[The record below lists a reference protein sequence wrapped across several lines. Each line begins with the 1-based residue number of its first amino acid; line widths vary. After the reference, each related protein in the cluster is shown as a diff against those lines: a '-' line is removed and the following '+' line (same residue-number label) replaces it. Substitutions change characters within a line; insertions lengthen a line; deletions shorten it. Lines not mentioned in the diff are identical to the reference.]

1 MPKDA
6 FVLVSY
12 FSSKQLWMRVAIV
25 DACEAVLACALCKRA
40 TREDTLVRRRSER
53 RWWTRRSRASRR
65 ASMSWTTR
73 IDTIDVLLAEQ
84 VEWKRRMDTR
94 TCACGRDA

>member
-1 MPKDA
+1 MLEDV
-6 FVLVSY
+6 FVLVFYLST
-12 FSSKQLWMRVAIV
+12 KQLWMRIAIV

-40 TREDTLVRRRSER
+40 TREDTLVRRRTKR
-53 RWWTRRSRASRR
+53 RWWTRRSCASRR

-73 IDTIDVLLAEQ
+73 IDTIDVLLVEQ

-94 TCACGRDA
+94 TCAR